1 MLMDVYINDI
11 AVFLPNEPVDNAH
24 IEQVL
29 GKIGDIPS
37 KTKEK
42 ILINN
47 GIQTRYYAID
57 PATGRLTHTNAAMTA
72 AAVRVLKP
80 YPGFKPDDM
89 ECLCCGTS
97 SPDVILPGHGLMV
110 HGELGCAPCE
120 VMTTAGICLAGITAF
135 KYAWM
140 NVASGHSRNA
150 VATGSE
156 LASSSIRAGFFQYK
170 SSGAG
175 VDMDKDPSLAFNADF
190 LRWMVSDAAGAV
202 FLSDRKNTGGLSL
215 RVDWIEH
222 LSFASIFDTCMYAGG
237 VKQDDGSMVG
247 WRHAASL
254 EEALRQDYFPIKQDT
269 RLLNAEIVQTAVD
282 RTLTKIIRKRQL
294 RAEEVDWFLPHY
306 SSEYFRD
313 KLYDRMAAIGFAVP
327 YEKWFTNLVTKGN
340 TGSASIFVIMEEL
353 FHSGKLLAGQKLLCF
368 IPESGRFSM
377 AYMMLTVV

>member
-1 MLMDVYINDI
+1 MDVYINDM
-11 AVFLPNEPVDNAH
+11 AVFLPNAPVDNDH

-42 ILINN
+42 ILANN

-57 PATGRLTHTNAAMTA
+57 PATGKLTHTNARMTA
-72 AAVRVLKP
+72 EAVRALKP
-80 YPGFKPDDM
+80 YPNFKFDEI

-97 SPDVILPGHGLMV
+97 SPDMNLPGHGLMV
-110 HGELGCAPCE
+110 HGELKCAPCE
-120 VMTTAGICLAGITAF
+120 VMTTTGICLSGITAF

-140 NVASGHSRNA
+140 NVATGQSGNA

-156 LASSSIRAGFFQYK
+156 MSSSYIRGGFFQYK
-170 SSGAG
+170 CSGAFA
-175 VDMDKDPSLAFNADF
+175 DLDKEPTLAFNADF

-202 FLSDRKNTGGLSL
+202 FLSNRKNDGGLSL
-215 RVDWIEH
+215 RVGWIEH
-222 LSFASIFDTCMYAGG
+222 LSFASVFDTCMYAGG
-237 VKQDDGSMVG
+237 IKQSDGSMVG
-247 WRHAASL
+247 WRHAESL
-254 EEALRQDYFPIKQDT
+254 EEALKQDYFPVKQDA
-269 RLLNAEIVQTAVD
+269 RLLNAEIVQVAVD
-282 RTLTKIIRKRQL
+282 RTLAEVIRKRKL
-294 RAEEVDWFLPHY
+294 KADAVDWFLPHY

-313 KLYDRMAAIGFAVP
+313 KLYDRMTAIGFQIP

-340 TGSASIFVIMEEL
+340 TGSASIFVILEEL
-353 FHSGKLLAGQKLLCF
+353 FHSGKLRTGQKMLCF

>member
-1 MLMDVYINDI
+1 VDVYINDI
-11 AVFLPNEPVDNAH
+11 GVFLPNAAVDNDH

-37 KTKEK
+37 KTRRK
-42 ILINN
+42 ILNNN

-57 PATGRLTHTNAAMTA
+57 PATGQLTHTNAVMTA
-72 AAVRVLKP
+72 AAVRALKP
-80 YPGFKPDDM
+80 YPDFILDDI

-97 SPDVILPGHGLMV
+97 TPDLILPGHGLMV
-110 HGELGCAPCE
+110 HGELGCQPCE
-120 VMTTAGICLAGITAF
+120 VMTTAGICLSGITAF

-140 NVASGHSRNA
+140 NVASGHSGNA

-156 LASSSIRAGFFQYK
+156 LASSYMRAGFFQYK
-170 SSGAG
+170 SSMAHA
-175 VDMDKDPSLAFNADF
+175 DLKKEPALAFNADF

-202 FLSDRKNTGGLSL
+202 FLSTRKNEKGLSL

-222 LSFASIFDTCMYAGG
+222 LSFASVFDTCMYAGG
-237 VKQDDGSMVG
+237 IKRDDGSMIG
-247 WRHAASL
+247 WRHAESL
-254 EEALRQDYFPIKQDT
+254 EQALMQDYFPIKQDAGQ
-269 RLLNAEIVQTAVD
+269 LNAEIVQTAID
-282 RTLTKIIRKRQL
+282 RTLTRVIEKRTIQ
-294 RAEEVDWFLPHY
+294 VKDIDWFLPHY

-313 KLYDRMAAIGFAVP
+313 KLYDRMAAIGFAIP
-327 YEKWFTNLVTKGN
+327 YEKWFTNLATKGN

-353 FHSGKLLAGQKLLCF
+353 FHSGKLRAGQKLLCL